1 MGSQVKAG
9 ERGLMTLPKE
19 PRGCSGERA
28 SGGGNA
34 QVSFAKAFGGS
45 RVHAQ
50 KEAKRWREKAPPNGE
65 GREPASQSHH
75 SPGRERGLAAGPGRR
90 LAGGQRAEWETE
102 NYSDSRNLQG
112 RLSERSPVLFSFKL
126 QQP

>member
-9 ERGLMTLPKE
+9 ERGLMTLPKD

-50 KEAKRWREKAPPNGE
+50 KEAKSWREQGGCRAGLGAGRWSE
-65 GREPASQSHH
+65 G
-75 SPGRERGLAAGPGRR
+75 
-90 LAGGQRAEWETE
+90 
-102 NYSDSRNLQG
+102 
-112 RLSERSPVLFSFKL
+112 
-126 QQP
+126 